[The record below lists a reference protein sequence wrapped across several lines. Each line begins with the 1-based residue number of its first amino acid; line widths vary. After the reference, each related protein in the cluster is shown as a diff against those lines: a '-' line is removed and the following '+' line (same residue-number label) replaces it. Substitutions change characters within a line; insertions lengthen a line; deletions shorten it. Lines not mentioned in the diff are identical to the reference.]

1 MMESYTTKLPAW
13 KHEKEH
19 RIVLEKE
26 FLSINSSDVDSK
38 KFNYN
43 FKILKGMEIEKTGAQ
58 NALPLKIFKTEKKL
72 DILPCVRY
80 NRE

>member
-1 MMESYTTKLPAW
+1 
-13 KHEKEH
+13 
-19 RIVLEKE
+19 
-26 FLSINSSDVDSK
+26 
-38 KFNYN
+38 
-43 FKILKGMEIEKTGAQ
+43 MEIEKTGAQ